1 MSSPRDTLDDVRFSE
16 LVNEGSDIPAVADRL
31 KSIAA
36 AEREMGRG
44 RPSTTSCSH
53 RAGGTTPRT

>member
-36 AEREMGRG
+36 AEREMGRT
-44 RPSTTSCSH
+44 RPSTSCSH